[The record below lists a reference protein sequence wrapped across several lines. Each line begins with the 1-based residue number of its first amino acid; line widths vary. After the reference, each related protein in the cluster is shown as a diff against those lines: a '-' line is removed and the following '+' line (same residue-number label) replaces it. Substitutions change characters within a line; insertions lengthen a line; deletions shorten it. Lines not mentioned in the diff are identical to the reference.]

1 MNFTNTTIEDFIE
14 IIRKY
19 EDIQEILNL
28 SDDVRE
34 QGFIYE
40 RLWDICIKFGCC
52 ELFTNQQYKHL
63 IGNVNEGKLHELKS
77 YHTFLNGKVISGNSG
92 GCSDI
97 TLQNRDDETYIFISS
112 KYPKEEKDSQAKS
125 VDYYDIQNIISM
137 IDANKEIYQKFKIY
151 LVVPNRTSVLEK
163 VKNANKTSKYITKY
177 MTESYIL
184 DKDDL
189 QKAYTK
195 FLFEL
200 KRVESKDYSEY
211 FLHKKK
217 SLKMRFHQEL
227 LTNMVQK
234 IIMMNEKNA
243 LLGCKCR
250 SGKTYMTGGLIVK
263 EFSRKGKL
271 NVMIITPA
279 PTETAP
285 QFTDELFHAFREFED
300 FKIHWI
306 QGSRMLSDM
315 KLGENNI
322 IVTSKQLL
330 QKYTGKDKI
339 KKIYDLDLDMIIFDE
354 NHFTGTTDISKDIV
368 KSYSSEE
375 TTRIYLTATFN
386 KTLREWGI
394 PTHCQFYWDIEDEQ
408 ICKKIMND
416 PVHIQSLVTKQGDDV
431 ITIIEYFQSQGM
443 TIQDI
448 FESYLN
454 MPDMFM
460 MTNMFYGDVY
470 QQLLEKTEK
479 SKYGFCFENLF
490 ALNKKKNKF
499 IHDTE
504 VKLFLRYLSGS
515 NKEVDFPEGD
525 YSFFGRMKRHCSET
539 ESRRPFTQIWFLPS
553 NNIHEISTCLEKCM
567 KEDSILQ
574 RYNVFCVNRKNE
586 ALAKEIKDDIF
597 LEEKKAIVQK
607 KDGLILLAGNMLT
620 LGITLDNCDV
630 VILMNNTL
638 SCDKVLQQMYRCMTE
653 DRDGEKRYG
662 FVIDL
667 NMSRVLNTCIQ
678 YSTTKNDSNPEDKIK
693 YLIENHLINID
704 LDMMYLKKLD
714 TNRIVK
720 KLMDIW
726 KSDPINSFKSLLRN
740 LESSFEDF
748 DNDTQRLIN
757 RYFANSIKGDH
768 VTTSVLLK
776 DEDDE
781 EQTLKKG
788 REYIQEE
795 GESSEEPDTPPP
807 EEEKEEIPISF
818 TKDVLPFIIP
828 LICILTIKD
837 GNKDIL
843 KMLSDVKTN
852 PQLLEIFD
860 EMCFTWWNKKGLID
874 LVKNIVSKHFNKSS
888 ITYSISIQF
897 KMSLQSLI
905 DRPKELLELIND
917 CLKPKNIEKKKFG
930 EVFTNMTLVN
940 EMLDKLPEDV
950 WTNKDLKWLD
960 PSNGMGNFPIAVYL
974 RLMETLKEEIPENE
988 SRKKHI
994 LENMLY
1000 MCELNKK
1007 NVLITQQIFDIENKY
1022 ELHLHNGD
1030 YLQFKPQEV
1039 FDVDDFDIIL
1049 SNPPYQED
1057 GATGDNKL
1065 YLSFIRHAFT
1075 MLKEDGY
1082 LLFITPPN
1090 VKNYLTCQ
1098 NKNRDYIND
1107 FHEIQYLSLNTSNKY
1122 FPKVGSTFAYFL
1134 IRNRIVDKCDTKI
1147 EFLRNHKVESS
1158 IIEITKGFNLPLCA
1172 SHYDI
1177 DIMNKTSNLLEE
1189 RHEVF
1194 EIQKASYENDKGK
1207 LTLQRIRKEH
1217 FTKGA
1222 VSKTKTKDFKYK
1234 IIDKCTM
1241 KNPFPGEFYYNKK
1254 PMIDFGEPK
1263 LIMTTGGYLCPSYD
1277 EEGEY
1282 NLSDNMIYMLCP
1294 NKKYF
1299 EAFKI
1304 IIESDLVNYLNQITM
1319 TDGLHG
1325 RDTVIM
1331 NLKKID
1337 LSKIKSEDDIY
1348 TLYGIRKDERIII
1361 EKTLGKKISTSE
1373 EDDDDRL
1380 FSNEDNML
1388 FSGSSNELP
1397 KKTEVESISSKES
1410 KKSTSSTE
1418 KKDKKSSRAST
1429 PKKEIDEVDQ
1439 FIEDLQLDLDNFHL
1453 EEVGSDNIIPK
1464 KTKKLPKKKN

>member
-1 MNFTNTTIEDFIE
+1 MNFTNTTIEEFITT
-14 IIRKY
+14 IRKY
-19 EDIQEILNL
+19 DDIQEIFNL
-28 SDDVRE
+28 TDDVRE
-34 QGFIYE
+34 HGFIYE

-52 ELFTNQQYKHL
+52 ENFPNHQFKHM
-63 IGNVNEGKLHELKS
+63 IGNVNEGKLNELKS
-77 YHTFLNGKVISGNSG
+77 FSSYLKSKVISGNSG

-97 TLQNRDDETYIFISS
+97 TLQNREDDTYIFISS
-112 KYPKEEKDSQAKS
+112 KYPRKEKDSSKEKS

-137 IDANKEIYQKFKIY
+137 IDANKETYQKFKIF
-151 LVVPNRTSVLEK
+151 LVVPDRSSVLEK

-189 QKAYTK
+189 QKAFVK
-195 FLFEL
+195 FLHEIKKVEL
-200 KRVESKDYSEY
+200 KDYSEY

-217 SLKMRFHQEL
+217 SLQMRFHQEL
-227 LTNMVQK
+227 LTRMVQK

-250 SGKTYMTGGLIVK
+250 SGKTYMTGGIIVK
-263 EFSRKGKL
+263 EFNRKGKL

-285 QFTDELFHAFREFED
+285 QFTDDLFLAFRDFED
-300 FKIHWI
+300 FKIHWL
-306 QGSRMLSDM
+306 QGSRMISEMELS
-315 KLGENNI
+315 ENNI

-339 KKIYDLDLDMIIFDE
+339 RSISNLDLDMIIFDE
-354 NHFTGTTDISKDIV
+354 NHFTGTTDISKEII
-368 KSYSSEE
+368 KSYSTEN

-394 PTHCQFYWDIEDEQ
+394 PNHCQFYWDIEDEQ
-408 ICKKIMND
+408 ICKKIVED
-416 PVHIQSLVTKQGDDV
+416 PKHIKTLVSKQGEDV
-431 ITIIEYFQSQGM
+431 LPVIDYFIQTQGM
-443 TIQDI
+443 TIPDI
-448 FESYLN
+448 FKSYLN

-460 MTNMFYGDVY
+460 MTNMFYGDIY
-470 QQLLEKTEK
+470 QQLLEKTDE

-490 ALNKKKNKF
+490 ALNKKKNKL
-499 IHDTE
+499 IHETE
-504 VKLFLRYLSGS
+504 VKLFLRYLTGS
-515 NKEVDFPEGD
+515 NKEVDFKDGD
-525 YSFFGRMKRHCSET
+525 ISFFGRMNRFCSEN

-553 NNIHEISTCLEKCM
+553 NNINEISTCLEKCM
-567 KEDSILQ
+567 LEDNVLK
-574 RYNVFCVNRKNE
+574 RYNVFCVNRKNKS
-586 ALAKEIKDDIF
+586 LAKEVKDDIF
-597 LEEKKAIVQK
+597 LEERKAIAQK

-653 DRDGEKRYG
+653 DKNGEKKFG

-678 YSTTKNDSNPEDKIK
+678 YSTTKNDSNPEEKIR

-704 LDMMYLKKLD
+704 VDMMYLKKLD
-714 TNRIVK
+714 TYRIVK

-726 KSDPINSFKSLLRN
+726 KSDPINSFKSLLKN

-757 RYFANSIKGDH
+757 RYFANSIQGDH

-781 EQTLKKG
+781 EQKLKTG
-788 REYIQEE
+788 REYIKE
-795 GESSEEPDTPPP
+795 GGGCEGTESPSEKE
-807 EEEKEEIPISF
+807 EEEKEIPISF
-818 TKDVLPFIIP
+818 TKDVLPYIIP

-837 GNKDIL
+837 GNKDIT
-843 KMLSDVKTN
+843 KMLSDVKSN
-852 PQLLEIFD
+852 PQLLDIFD

-940 EMLDKLPEDV
+940 EMLDTLPTEV
-950 WTNKDLKWLD
+950 WKNKNLKWLD

-974 RLMETLKEEIPENE
+974 RLMETLKEEIPDDE

-994 LENMLY
+994 FENMLY

-1007 NVLITQQIFDIENKY
+1007 NILITQQIFDIENKY
-1022 ELHLHNGD
+1022 EINLHNGD
-1030 YLQFKPQEV
+1030 YLQLVPEEV
-1039 FDVDDFDIIL
+1039 FDVKEFDIIL

-1075 MLKEDGY
+1075 MLKKDGF

-1098 NKNRDYIND
+1098 NKNRDYMSD
-1107 FHEIQYLSLNTSNKY
+1107 FHEILYLSINTSNKY

-1134 IRNRIVDKCDTKI
+1134 IRNRIVEKCETRV

-1158 IIEITKGFNLPLCA
+1158 VIEIRKGFNLPLCP
-1172 SHYDI
+1172 SYYDI
-1177 DIMNKTSNLLEE
+1177 DIMSKTSNLLEE

-1194 EIQKASYENDKGK
+1194 EIQKASYPSEKAKGK
-1207 LTLQRIRKEH
+1207 DTLQRIRKEH
-1217 FTKGA
+1217 FTKGII
-1222 VSKTKTKDFKYK
+1222 SKVQTKDYKYK
-1234 IIDKCTM
+1234 IIDKCT
-1241 KNPFPGEFYYNKK
+1241 KTIPFPGEFYYNKRQ
-1254 PMIDFGEPK
+1254 MNDFGEPK
-1263 LIMTTGGYLCPSYD
+1263 IIMTTGGYLCPSYD

-1294 NKKYF
+1294 SKKDF
-1299 EAFKI
+1299 NAFKMI
-1304 IIESDLVNYLNQITM
+1304 VESDLVNYLNEITM

-1331 NLKKID
+1331 NLKKVD
-1337 LSKIKSEDDIY
+1337 LSKIKKEDDIY
-1348 TLYGIRKDERIII
+1348 TLYGIHKNERRII
-1361 EKTLGKKISTSE
+1361 EKTLGKKSTHNSDEDEEE
-1373 EDDDDRL
+1373 ED
-1380 FSNEDNML
+1380 SH
-1388 FSGSSNELP
+1388 S
-1397 KKTEVESISSKES
+1397 TTSKS
-1410 KKSTSSTE
+1410 STSSL
-1418 KKDKKSSRAST
+1418 KK
-1429 PKKEIDEVDQ
+1429 KKEIDDVDR
-1439 FIEDLQLDLDNFHL
+1439 FIEEMQTDLENFVL
-1453 EEVGSDNIIPK
+1453 EEVEETPK